1 MTTMSVVEEEEPASP
16 SARLMQTPGFDICVY
31 AVLGYMTAI
40 DVDLFKNE
48 LELTL
53 VKHPRFSSLLIEKDK
68 KRGNYSWKRT
78 IVDIDK
84 HVFVPDL
91 DPDMEN
97 PDEFVE
103 NFTSGL
109 SRKTLDPT
117 RPLWEIHIL
126 NVKTSDANS
135 TVIFKIDHSIGDGV
149 SLISLVLACA
159 AMHSSGG
166 DLLPVLPSKKRK
178 TNSIGDRNSNIG
190 SKMKRLFLSAWTIL
204 LVVFYTLVDLIM
216 LLATML
222 FLKDT
227 KTPIKGERG
236 VENTPKRFVH
246 RILNL
251 DDVKLVKTAMH
262 VSINDVLMG
271 VTEAGLSRYL
281 DTRYATT
288 EKQHTENGAEIKKS
302 KNTLPRNIRLR
313 AGIAF
318 NLRPSP
324 SIKDLIEVMDEKKE
338 LKGMWGN
345 LVGLVLIPLT
355 IALEDDPLAYIR
367 RAKSIMD
374 RKKLS
379 LGPNFIFMLLKL
391 LINLFGTKA
400 ALLVTRAVFTKTT
413 VGFSNVV
420 GPQEEIKLFGH
431 PLSYI
436 SPTVS
441 GFPLSLVI
449 HYQSYG
455 NKLIIALAA
464 DEKLIPNPHQ
474 LCDDLQ
480 NSLQDIKQT
489 VIKRG
494 LVVMV

>member
-1 MTTMSVVEEEEPASP
+1 
-16 SARLMQTPGFDICVY
+16 
-31 AVLGYMTAI
+31 
-40 DVDLFKNE
+40 
-48 LELTL
+48 
-53 VKHPRFSSLLIEKDK
+53 
-68 KRGNYSWKRT
+68 
-78 IVDIDK
+78 
-84 HVFVPDL
+84 
-91 DPDMEN
+91 MEN

-109 SRKTLDPT
+109 SRQTLDPT
-117 RPLWEIHIL
+117 KPLWEIHIL

-159 AMHSSGG
+159 AMRNSGG
-166 DLLPVLPSKKRK
+166 EYLPVVPSKKQK
-178 TNSIGDRNSNIG
+178 TNIIADRNSNIG
-190 SKMKRLFLSAWTIL
+190 SKMKKLFLSVWTIL
-204 LVVFYTLVDLIM
+204 LVVFYTLIDLII
-216 LLATML
+216 LLATLL

-227 KTPIKGERG
+227 KTPIRGERG
-236 VENTPKRFVH
+236 VENTPKRFIH

-281 DTRYATT
+281 NTRYATT
-288 EKQHTENGAEIKKS
+288 EKHEKS
-302 KNTLPRNIRLR
+302 NNNTLPRNIRLR

-355 IALEDDPLAYIR
+355 IALQDDPLAYIR

-420 GPQEEIKLFGH
+420 GPQEEINLYGH

-441 GFPLSLVI
+441 GFPLALVI
-449 HYQSYG
+449 HFQSYG
-455 NKLIIALAA
+455 NKLIIAVAA

-480 NSLQDIKQT
+480 NSLQDIKQI